1 MRMISANMHVRVLAH
16 LHKRACLPVTHRYV
30 CRPCARGVH
39 RQVKATRRSQ
49 YTARG
54 KECRQTGR
62 LPVCTS
68 HTHARARTHTQT
80 RVSSVCVWS
89 VTVYVRLLFDCM
101 LNHKSLQ
108 FEMEILIK
116 CADTSNVLKPFPIAK
131 KWAMRV
137 TDEFFLQVGLS
148 QAVCLGCVRACVR
161 VCLCVCVCVC
171 VQ

>member
-1 MRMISANMHVRVLAH
+1 MISANMHVRVLAH

-68 HTHARARTHTQT
+68 HTHARARKHTQT

-161 VCLCVCVCVC
+161 ACVCVCVC
-171 VQ
+171 VCAIR